1 MSGLEILHNEAA
13 DSVVIADAATHDDIA
28 EMFHNERHTVA
39 QTVEHALETAR
50 YFIAARDLHAALIA
64 AKQEM
69 WLAARHQWTMADFN
83 NWAVIQQI
91 NAALQKADGKERVS
105 A

>member
-1 MSGLEILHNEAA
+1 MASYDILHNEGS
-13 DSVVIADAATHDDIA
+13 DSVVICDATTHDDIA
-28 EMFHNERHTVA
+28 EVFHNERHTVS
-39 QTVEHALETAR
+39 QTVGDALVTAR
-50 YFIAARDLHAALIA
+50 MFAASRDLHAALVS

-91 NAALQKADGKERVS
+91 NAALQAADGKQRVS